1 MSRLYVFA
9 PISGAPKLAGRID
22 WSDKRGAFRYS
33 PDWLART
40 DSYPLDPRNLPLREG
55 PVETTL
61 NHGVHGVLADAGPD
75 DWGRKLIEHER
86 GPAAVHDPLEVLRL
100 TNGSGTGALLFSQ
113 SRERPAPA
121 RAVIADVQL
130 TELEQAARTIA
141 AGGRV
146 SDRALQLVYEHG
158 SSLGGARP
166 KALVASE
173 GSQWIAKFA
182 RDNDAL
188 DIPRL
193 EWACLSLA
201 REAGIAVP
209 EHRLLEVNAR
219 SVLLVKRFDRI
230 DQERVHYLSLH
241 ALLSVERMSAADVT
255 APHGMVSYFGAAAL
269 YRQIG
274 VPDPGPRLFQRM
286 VFNLLIGNTD
296 DHARNHGL
304 LFRAGQWDMTPAFDL
319 VAIGG
324 GKHALGLGL
333 DGRSATIENALSAV
347 AAFGVT
353 ADGAARVVDQIRTV
367 LGGAES
373 RLRDAGMAPA
383 DRDLALGRMLVF
395 RSD

>member
-9 PISGAPKLAGRID
+9 PIAGTPTLAGRID
-22 WSDKRGAFRYS
+22 WSDQRGAFRYS
-33 PDWLART
+33 PDWLARS

-86 GPAAVHDPLEVLRL
+86 GPAAAHDPLEVLRL

-113 SRERPAPA
+113 SRERPAPP
-121 RAVIADVQL
+121 RAVTAHVQL
-130 TELEQAARTIA
+130 AELEQAARTIA

-146 SDRALQLVYEHG
+146 SQRALQLVYEHG

-166 KALVASE
+166 KALVESD
-173 GSQWIAKFA
+173 GCQWIAKFA

-188 DIPRL
+188 DVPRL

-201 REAGIAVP
+201 REAGITVP
-209 EHRLLEVNAR
+209 DHRLEDVNGRA
-219 SVLLVKRFDRI
+219 VLLVKRFDRI
-230 DQERVHYLSLH
+230 DEERVHYLSLH

-274 VPDPGPRLFQRM
+274 VPNVGPRLFQRM
-286 VFNLLIGNTD
+286 IFNLLSGNTD

-304 LFRAGQWDMTPAFDL
+304 LFHAGQWDMTPAFDL

-324 GKHALGLGL
+324 EKHALGLGL
-333 DGRSATIENALSAV
+333 EGRVASIENALSTV
-347 AAFGVT
+347 DAFGLT
-353 ADGAARVVDQIRTV
+353 ADRAVQIVDQMRSV
-367 LGGAES
+367 FSAAES

-383 DRDLALGRMLVF
+383 ERDLALRRMPVIGT
-395 RSD
+395 D